1 MKKILLCLLLLLPI
15 KINALDLAKTS
26 KSAIM
31 IEASTGKVIF
41 EKDADLKLPPASMT
55 KIMTMLLTM
64 EAIDDKIIKL
74 DDIVTVSEK
83 ASSMGGSQILLETG
97 EQMKV
102 EDLLKGVA
110 VASGNDA
117 AVALAEFIAG
127 SVDEFVNMMNKRS
140 KELGLTNTHF
150 VNPHGLDKTDHY
162 SSARDMSIMA
172 RELVKHKKILEYT
185 SIYETYLREN
195 LDTKIWLVNTNKLV
209 RFYKG
214 VDGLKTGFTN
224 TAKYC
229 LTATAMKNNM
239 RLITVIMGSDTPQI
253 RNAETTEMLDY
264 GFSQYR
270 LDTVILDN
278 QILGKIKINNGV
290 DQTSNVVPMKNVT
303 FLKKKNEK
311 RENVTYKLKLK
322 NVKAPLKVGDKVG
335 VAYIY
340 KNNKKIKEINLTV
353 DKNNNKINLLQL
365 YIRNL
370 NNLLTGMI

>member
-1 MKKILLCLLLLLPI
+1 
-15 KINALDLAKTS
+15 
-26 KSAIM
+26 
-31 IEASTGKVIF
+31 
-41 EKDADLKLPPASMT
+41 
-55 KIMTMLLTM
+55 
-64 EAIDDKIIKL
+64 
-74 DDIVTVSEK
+74 
-83 ASSMGGSQILLETG
+83 
-97 EQMKV
+97 
-102 EDLLKGVA
+102 
-110 VASGNDA
+110 
-117 AVALAEFIAG
+117 
-127 SVDEFVNMMNKRS
+127 
-140 KELGLTNTHF
+140 
-150 VNPHGLDKTDHY
+150 
-162 SSARDMSIMA
+162 
-172 RELVKHKKILEYT
+172 
-185 SIYETYLREN
+185 
-195 LDTKIWLVNTNKLV
+195 
-209 RFYKG
+209 
-214 VDGLKTGFTN
+214 
-224 TAKYC
+224 
-229 LTATAMKNNM
+229 MKNNM
-239 RLITVIMGSDTPQI
+239 RLITVIMGSDNPQI

-290 DQTSNVVPMKNVT
+290 DKTSNVVPMKNVT

>member
-1 MKKILLCLLLLLPI
+1 
-15 KINALDLAKTS
+15 
-26 KSAIM
+26 M

-172 RELVKHKKILEYT
+172 KELVKHKKILEYT

-195 LDTKIWLVNTNKLV
+195 LDTKIWLVNTNKPV
-209 RFYKG
+209 Y
-214 VDGLKTGFTN
+214 
-224 TAKYC
+224 
-229 LTATAMKNNM
+229 
-239 RLITVIMGSDTPQI
+239 
-253 RNAETTEMLDY
+253 E
-264 GFSQYR
+264 
-270 LDTVILDN
+270 
-278 QILGKIKINNGV
+278 
-290 DQTSNVVPMKNVT
+290 
-303 FLKKKNEK
+303 
-311 RENVTYKLKLK
+311 
-322 NVKAPLKVGDKVG
+322 
-335 VAYIY
+335 
-340 KNNKKIKEINLTV
+340 
-353 DKNNNKINLLQL
+353 
-365 YIRNL
+365 
-370 NNLLTGMI
+370 

>member
-1 MKKILLCLLLLLPI
+1 
-15 KINALDLAKTS
+15 
-26 KSAIM
+26 
-31 IEASTGKVIF
+31 
-41 EKDADLKLPPASMT
+41 
-55 KIMTMLLTM
+55 
-64 EAIDDKIIKL
+64 
-74 DDIVTVSEK
+74 
-83 ASSMGGSQILLETG
+83 
-97 EQMKV
+97 
-102 EDLLKGVA
+102 
-110 VASGNDA
+110 
-117 AVALAEFIAG
+117 
-127 SVDEFVNMMNKRS
+127 
-140 KELGLTNTHF
+140 
-150 VNPHGLDKTDHY
+150 
-162 SSARDMSIMA
+162 
-172 RELVKHKKILEYT
+172 
-185 SIYETYLREN
+185 
-195 LDTKIWLVNTNKLV
+195 
-209 RFYKG
+209 
-214 VDGLKTGFTN
+214 
-224 TAKYC
+224 
-229 LTATAMKNNM
+229 MKNNM

-253 RNAETTEMLDY
+253 RNSETTEMLDY

-290 DQTSNVVPMKNVT
+290 DKTSNVVPMKNVT

>member
-1 MKKILLCLLLLLPI
+1 
-15 KINALDLAKTS
+15 
-26 KSAIM
+26 
-31 IEASTGKVIF
+31 
-41 EKDADLKLPPASMT
+41 
-55 KIMTMLLTM
+55 
-64 EAIDDKIIKL
+64 
-74 DDIVTVSEK
+74 
-83 ASSMGGSQILLETG
+83 
-97 EQMKV
+97 
-102 EDLLKGVA
+102 
-110 VASGNDA
+110 
-117 AVALAEFIAG
+117 
-127 SVDEFVNMMNKRS
+127 
-140 KELGLTNTHF
+140 
-150 VNPHGLDKTDHY
+150 
-162 SSARDMSIMA
+162 
-172 RELVKHKKILEYT
+172 
-185 SIYETYLREN
+185 
-195 LDTKIWLVNTNKLV
+195 
-209 RFYKG
+209 
-214 VDGLKTGFTN
+214 
-224 TAKYC
+224 
-229 LTATAMKNNM
+229 
-239 RLITVIMGSDTPQI
+239 MGSDTTQI

-290 DQTSNVVPMKNVT
+290 DKTSNVVPMKNVT